1 MYSNNYILVTPA
13 KNEEKSLPS
22 VIDSVLN
29 QTILPKLWVIVDD
42 GSTDKTPEILDNFS
56 KKYEWIKVVRLPKG
70 LRDKY
75 LHYAYVCRV
84 GFETAIKY
92 CEDNKIL
99 YDFVALL
106 DADTI
111 LEEKYFEK
119 LIDEFKKDPSLGI
132 ASGGI
137 YYRKKKRLIYERTLN
152 YPRGTGRIWSKKCFF
167 ETGGYPLDPC
177 AHTISDVKAILR
189 GYKIKQFKNVVAIQT
204 RKTNSVEGLW
214 RSYFKGGKN
223 AYYLYKRPAIVL
235 LNVLHNT
242 FKPPFYTGIAYLLGY
257 LSATI
262 KRERRIQDPEVRDY
276 FQNQKISD
284 TIFEFFKSLVS

>member
-56 KKYEWIKVVRLPKG
+56 KKYEWIKVVRLLKG
-70 LRDKY
+70 PRDKY

-137 YYRKKKRLIYERTLN
+137 YYRKKKRLIYEHTLN
-152 YPRGTGRIWSKKCFF
+152 YPRGTGRIWSKK
-167 ETGGYPLDPC
+167 
-177 AHTISDVKAILR
+177 
-189 GYKIKQFKNVVAIQT
+189 
-204 RKTNSVEGLW
+204 
-214 RSYFKGGKN
+214 
-223 AYYLYKRPAIVL
+223 
-235 LNVLHNT
+235 
-242 FKPPFYTGIAYLLGY
+242 
-257 LSATI
+257 
-262 KRERRIQDPEVRDY
+262 
-276 FQNQKISD
+276 
-284 TIFEFFKSLVS
+284 